1 MAKITPAISSR
12 MPAAN
17 SRRTN
22 NCSILDIPFCAKI
35 VLHPVDI
42 PGTNCNVPQGLSHC
56 SGRHRRIQRHR
67 KQCRPHLVGNLVFRH
82 KDPQTLQPL
91 GGVQSFKFDPRLF
104 SPKNQSQKIHRKSFP
119 VSKRRR
125 AACFHKFCS
134 ASLRLASSLM
144 IRFIIPAA
152 WRSVPDTQRSE
163 SENLLGFCHIPQILP
178 SGTWRL
184 LLRFPPLPPAP
195 TERIRRF

>member
-12 MPAAN
+12 MPAVN
-17 SRRTN
+17 SRRTD

-42 PGTNCNVPQGLSHC
+42 PGANCNVPQGLSHC

-82 KDPQTLQPL
+82 KDPQTLQPR

-119 VSKRRR
+119 VPKRRR

-134 ASLRLASSLM
+134 ASLSLALVSLFD
-144 IRFIIPAA
+144 FIPNG
-152 WRSVPDTQRSE
+152 RRTQQGSKM
-163 SENLLGFCHIPQILP
+163 PQVFTVSP
-178 SGTWRL
+178 
-184 LLRFPPLPPAP
+184 
-195 TERIRRF
+195 